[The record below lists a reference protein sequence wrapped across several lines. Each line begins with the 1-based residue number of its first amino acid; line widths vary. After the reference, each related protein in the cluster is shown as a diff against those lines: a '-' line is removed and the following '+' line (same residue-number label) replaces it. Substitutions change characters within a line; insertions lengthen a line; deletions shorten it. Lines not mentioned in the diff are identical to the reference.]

1 MGWCTTHEQEK
12 EQIRRYYKE
21 RIKRLLSNKSIKYDN
36 EDLVD
41 GIIEHYKNSGK
52 INLFYGIDI
61 NLNALIKDIYKY
73 DRVKMNEN
81 YGLIF
86 AVNYKEMEELYDYI
100 SDELDLLAYCN
111 CSEDEDGEIYCN
123 EDINLVSRYRL
134 IKRTIEDKDF
144 TNVYGLNY
152 GLNHSVSK
160 GDKLLKKAIEKISDM
175 GFWDNKYALES
186 FEGDFTSYYGT
197 IACIKFLILNN
208 IYTLDNYK
216 EKPIKLIIKHHTN
229 KQKEEE
235 NSKEQVRKAIEDK
248 KKENKE
254 KEKEKVIKKKE
265 EKKESKISKKKEN
278 KEKFDKQF
286 YSSKTRKKLYKY
298 CKDKLGLDVVYR
310 SSKDYL
316 LEVLEAYL
324 TQGKRIK
331 RK

>member
-41 GIIEHYKNSGK
+41 GIIEHYKNSSRLD
-52 INLFYGIDI
+52 LFYGVAI

-73 DRVKMNEN
+73 DSVKMNEN
-81 YGLIF
+81 YGF
-86 AVNYKEMEELYDYI
+86 VFSVNYKEMEELYDYMP
-100 SDELDLLAYCN
+100 DELDLLAYCN
-111 CSEDEDGEIYCN
+111 CNEDEDEDGKIYCKEN
-123 EDINLVSRYRL
+123 INLVSRHRL

-152 GLNHSVSK
+152 KLNHSASE
-160 GDKLLKKAIEKISDM
+160 GDRLLKKEIEKISDM

-186 FEGDFTSYYGT
+186 FESDFSSYYGT

-216 EKPIKLIIKHHTN
+216 ENPIKLIIEHYAN

-235 NSKEQVRKAIEDK
+235 NSREQVWKAIEDR
-248 KKENKE
+248 KKEN

-265 EKKESKISKKKEN
+265 EKKESK
-278 KEKFDKQF
+278 EKFDKQF
-286 YSSKTRKKLYKY
+286 YSSKTRKELYKY

>member
-41 GIIEHYKNSGK
+41 GIIERYKNSSRLD
-52 INLFYGIDI
+52 LFYGVAI

-73 DRVKMNEN
+73 DSVKMNEN
-81 YGLIF
+81 YGF
-86 AVNYKEMEELYDYI
+86 VFSVNYKEMEELYDSI
-100 SDELDLLAYCN
+100 PDELDLLAYCN
-111 CSEDEDGEIYCN
+111 YKEDEDGKIYCKEN
-123 EDINLVSRYRL
+123 INLIVRNRL
-134 IKRTIEDKDF
+134 IKRIIEDRDF

-152 GLNHSVSK
+152 ELNHSVSK
-160 GDKLLKKAIEKISDM
+160 GDKLLKKEIEKISDM
-175 GFWDNKYALES
+175 GFWDNNYALES
-186 FEGDFTSYYGT
+186 FEGEFTSYYGT

-216 EKPIKLIIKHHTN
+216 ENPIKLIIEHYAN

-248 KKENKE
+248 KKENKISSKIDDKK
-254 KEKEKVIKKKE
+254 KENKEKVIKKKE
-265 EKKESKISKKKEN
+265 EK

-286 YSSKTRKKLYKY
+286 YSSKTRKELYKY